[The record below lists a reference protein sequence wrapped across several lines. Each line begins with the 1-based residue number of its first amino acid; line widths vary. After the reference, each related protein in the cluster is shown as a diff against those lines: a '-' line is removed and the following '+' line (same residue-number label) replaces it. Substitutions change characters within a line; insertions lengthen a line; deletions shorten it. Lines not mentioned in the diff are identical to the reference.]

1 MSYKTIDFHVRG
13 VAPLLMHNGQLAN
26 PMNRF
31 AKAMKAIDDLE
42 TTVRADAGTGA
53 TAAVKPMVI
62 ASIVVGGVAALLAVT
77 ALIVAFRRS
86 RPAARAVAGDLSA
99 PARRRRR

>member
-1 MSYKTIDFHVRG
+1 MALGDFKSDIDAFLSSSPISTFVS
-13 VAPLLMHNGQLAN
+13 AE
-26 PMNRF
+26 NR
-31 AKAMKAIDDLE
+31 AKALKAIDDLE

-62 ASIVVGGVAALLAVT
+62 ASIVVGGVAALLAAT

-99 PARRRRR
+99 PARRRRK